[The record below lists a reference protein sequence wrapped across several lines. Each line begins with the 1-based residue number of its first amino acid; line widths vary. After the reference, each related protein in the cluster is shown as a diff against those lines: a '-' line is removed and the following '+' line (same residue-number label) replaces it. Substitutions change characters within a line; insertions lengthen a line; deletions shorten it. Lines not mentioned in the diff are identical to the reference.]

1 MSNLLDSLRSYI
13 TPDLI
18 SQASKV
24 LGESENGISKAINS
38 IFCSILGGIISKEQ
52 DKDSMNSIVD
62 LISASSANSSE
73 ILHSLEGILP
83 HDISDNGSNFLTVL
97 FGNKLG
103 GVTDLIAN
111 QSGLK
116 SYSVN
121 SLFGLLS
128 PLVLSF
134 FKKENFSISSLLNTL
149 HSQKQELLASVPVG
163 FSSLV
168 GISNSIDYNSATTT
182 KNSDTGYQSGQG
194 FPKWIVPLILILGAL
209 LALYYFTKD
218 IEEIDHPT
226 GLKTSQL
233 IDSLEDNVS
242 PDVNSMLDSLSSKA
256 DSIAFKASKAL
267 GEFIKF
273 KLPNGVELNAPSK
286 GVENQLVSWLND
298 KTKAVDKTTW
308 FNFDRL
314 LFETG
319 KSTLKSQSQDQL
331 KNIAEIMK
339 AYPSLQIKL
348 GGYTDNIGKKESNL
362 KLSDS
367 RAKAVMQ
374 ELVKLGIDNKRLSA
388 EGYGDAHPVASNDTE
403 EGRSQ
408 NRRIAIRITK
418 K

>member
-52 DKDSMNSIVD
+52 DKTSMNSIVD
-62 LISASSANSSE
+62 LVSASSANSSE

-83 HDISDNGSNFLTVL
+83 HDISDNSSNFLTVL

-111 QSGLK
+111 QSCLK

-134 FKKENFSISSLLNTL
+134 LKKENFSISSLLNTL

-182 KNSDTGYQSGQG
+182 KNADTGYQSGQG

-242 PDVNSMLDSLSSKA
+242 PDVNGMLDSLSSKA

-339 AYPSLQIKL
+339 AYPTLEIKL

-367 RAKAVMQ
+367 RAKVVMQ

-388 EGYGDAHPVASNDTE
+388 VGYGDAHPVASNDTE

>member
-38 IFCSILGGIISKEQ
+38 IFCSILGGIISKEH
-52 DKDSMNSIVD
+52 DTASMNSIVD
-62 LISASSANSSE
+62 LVSESSANSSE
-73 ILHSLEGILP
+73 TLHSLEGILP
-83 HDISDNGSNFLTVL
+83 HDISDNSSNFLTVL

-134 FKKENFSISSLLNTL
+134 LKKENFSISSLLNTL

-242 PDVNSMLDSLSSKA
+242 PDVNSMLDSLSSTA

-348 GGYTDNIGKKESNL
+348 GGYTDNIGNKESNL

>member
-38 IFCSILGGIISKEQ
+38 IFCSIFGGIISKEQ